1 MLINLIFLVQLN
13 LSPQGEKE
21 KKIRTIYKSGGPQR
35 DKILRRLKKGTRN
48 DIFRKRALRLRSLFE
63 FLLPVVNFCRPAPF
77 DTWVLITSVF
87 YLLKKVLLL
96 SILVICRI
104 LHNIMYEDIN
114 GN

>member
-1 MLINLIFLVQLN
+1 MLIKLIFLVQLN

-21 KKIRTIYKSGGPQR
+21 KKIRTIHKSGGPQR

-48 DIFRKRALRLRSLFE
+48 DIFRKRTLRLRGLFE
-63 FLLPVVNFCRPAPF
+63 FLLPVVNLCRPAPF
-77 DTWVLITSVF
+77 DTLLLITSVLF
-87 YLLKKVLLL
+87 LLKKLLLL

-104 LHNIMYEDIN
+104 LHYLMYEDIN

>member
-1 MLINLIFLVQLN
+1 MLIKLIFLVQLT

-21 KKIRTIYKSGGPQR
+21 KKIRTIHKSGGPQR

-48 DIFRKRALRLRSLFE
+48 DKFRKRTLRLRSLFE
-63 FLLPVVNFCRPAPF
+63 SLLPVINFCRPAPF
-77 DTWVLITSVF
+77 DTLVLITSVLF
-87 YLLKKVLLL
+87 LLKKLLLL

-104 LHNIMYEDIN
+104 LHNLMYEDIN